1 MTISLTWCGSQ
12 EKEIDFTQ
20 TVSWSDQI
28 QSGVEMKKEEPI
40 EVIEEDIVEILDSS
54 STGDFVTVDLVTGD
68 TVDSLSSIKN

>member
-1 MTISLTWCGSQ
+1 
-12 EKEIDFTQ
+12 
-20 TVSWSDQI
+20 
-28 QSGVEMKKEEPI
+28 MKKEEPI